1 MDNNNNKAE
10 ILDNSKDLIEYIQES
25 KPVTEFKSN
34 RLFFILGGFFLANA
48 FIAEFIGVKIFSLED
63 TLGIPPLGLDPMG
76 GDGSLSFTAGVL
88 LWPVVFIMTD
98 VINEYF
104 GVSGVRFLSYLAAA
118 LIAYAFFMVFA
129 SIGLSPADWW
139 VGAYDRAPNNVPN
152 MQHAFSAV
160 FGQGMFIIVGSLVA
174 FLFGQIID
182 AAVFR
187 KIKRVTGHKNI
198 WLRATVSTMVS
209 QFIDSYL
216 VLYIAFVLGAD
227 WTMEMLFSI
236 GTVNYIYK
244 MLVAILFIPLLY
256 LIHAAIDR
264 YLGED
269 VAKNLKELALQ
280 KK

>member
-1 MDNNNNKAE
+1 METQKDTAE
-10 ILDNSKDLIEYIQES
+10 EFLEDYTPETVKR
-25 KPVTEFKSN
+25 VTEFKSN

-76 GDGSLSFTAGVL
+76 GPASLNFTAGVL

-104 GVSGVRFLSYLAAA
+104 GVSGVRFLSLLTAS
-118 LIAYAFFMVFA
+118 LIVYAFFMIFA
-129 SIGLSPADWW
+129 AISLSPTDWW
-139 VGAYDRAPNNVPN
+139 VIGYAENGVPD
-152 MQHAFSAV
+152 MQAAFRSV
-160 FGQGMFIIVGSLVA
+160 FGQGMWIIVGSLVA
-174 FLFGQIID
+174 FLVGQIID
-182 AAVFR
+182 AVVFR
-187 KIKRVTGHKNI
+187 QVKKVTGKYRI

-209 QFIDSYL
+209 QLIDSYL
-216 VLYIAFVLGAD
+216 VLYIAFVIGQN

-244 MLVAILFIPLLY
+244 LSVSIIFIPLLY
-256 LIHAAIDR
+256 FIHNLIDK

-269 VAKNLKELALQ
+269 VANELKQLALN
-280 KK
+280 KN

>member
-1 MDNNNNKAE
+1 MDNKREE
-10 ILDNSKDLIEYIQES
+10 ILDNSKGIIESVSES
-25 KPVTEFKSN
+25 KRVTEFKSN
-34 RLFFILGGFFLANA
+34 RLFFVLGGFFLANA

-63 TLGIPPLGLDPMG
+63 TLGISPLGLDPMG
-76 GDGSLSFTAGVL
+76 GDGPLNFTAGVL

-139 VGAYDRAPNNVPN
+139 VGAYDGEPNNVPN
-152 MQHAFSAV
+152 MQNAFSAV
-160 FGQGMFIIVGSLVA
+160 FGQGMWIIVGSLVA
-174 FLFGQIID
+174 FLVGQVVD
-182 AAVFR
+182 AVVFR
-187 KIKRVTGHKNI
+187 RVKKFTGHKNI
-198 WLRATVSTMVS
+198 WLRATISTVVS

-244 MLVAILFIPLLY
+244 VLVAILFIPLLY
-256 LIHAAIDR
+256 LIHAAIDN

-269 VAKNLKELALQ
+269 VAKDLKELALQ
-280 KK
+280 KN